1 MRDRNQQLYF
11 SVNEVSVF
19 LGLTRQTVYRYIKLG
34 HIKSVKYGKTLR
46 IPRSEISLQVFL
58 ERAMESFFIAYIL
71 KEKEQ

>member
-46 IPRSEISLQVFL
+46 IPRSEISL
-58 ERAMESFFIAYIL
+58 
-71 KEKEQ
+71 